1 MKQSFFF
8 TFFIINFPEGA
19 IQRQYNYLL
28 STEEKK
34 LANTNYCDKNVN
46 NKKREIYHG
55 INTLFIV
62 EITIYKNIQ
71 SRENKRSHIVPAI
84 T

>member
-8 TFFIINFPEGA
+8 TFFIIIFPEGA

-34 LANTNYCDKNVN
+34 NWLILTTAIRMLII
-46 NKKREIYHG
+46 KREKS
-55 INTLFIV
+55 TT
-62 EITIYKNIQ
+62 E
-71 SRENKRSHIVPAI
+71 
-84 T
+84 

>member
-8 TFFIINFPEGA
+8 YFFIIIFPEGA
-19 IQRQYNYLL
+19 FQRQYNYLL

-62 EITIYKNIQ
+62 EITVYTNVQ
-71 SRENKRSHIVPAI
+71 RRENKVSYSSCNI
-84 T
+84 